1 MKLDAAQGDV
11 GVAIGYQAFTFVCL
25 LYDHEIVCH
34 VDIVSYAVPQSVLRA
49 LIGYFHG
56 VVHDRMEFQVGGP
69 GLGGGH
75 VGGFVP
81 HFDAQQVGKRISSY
95 VGIDPRTGVR
105 AFEGEIHLG
114 RHPHRGAGYGSV
126 RPGDVKTV
134 AAPVHR
140 TKRCLE
146 EMPRNAVAVCYP
158 VGRPGQRFSG
168 FEVRSRYGSIQV
180 AGPVDAGFPFDR
192 KDAHPLGV
200 RRGVQKPPDRE
211 GARFADERVDGRLTG
226 SKKGGGDKDAQGR
239 ISQGCKAHNQNS
251 ISMPTVGTK
260 GSWSVRCRVN
270 TSRAKRLGRL

>member
-1 MKLDAAQGDV
+1 
-11 GVAIGYQAFTFVCL
+11 
-25 LYDHEIVCH
+25 
-34 VDIVSYAVPQSVLRA
+34 
-49 LIGYFHG
+49 
-56 VVHDRMEFQVGGP
+56 MEFQVGGP

-95 VGIDPRTGVR
+95 VGKDPRTGVR

-114 RHPHRGAGYGSV
+114 RHSHRGAGYGAV

-134 AAPVHR
+134 VVAMHR
-140 TKRCLE
+140 AKRCLE
-146 EMPRNAVAVCYP
+146 EMRCNAVIVCYL
-158 VGRPGQRFSG
+158 VGRPGQRFPG

-192 KDAHPLGV
+192 KDAHPLSVGS
-200 RRGVQKPPDRE
+200 GVQKPPDRE
-211 GARFADERVDGRLTG
+211 WARFAYERVDGRLAR
-226 SKKGGGDKDAQGR
+226 SKKGGSDKDAQGR

-260 GSWSVRCRVN
+260 GSWSVRRRVN